1 MLFKTNYRRNFHV
14 QLSVP
19 TSEWFWCFH
28 TKDNLVSVV
37 VLQSKVDKSRR
48 NRVQKYVGVI
58 YSMVHDLPNIG
69 QIISIFVVNN
79 KIPVLE
85 VKCFSTVYI
94 EHLRVYT
101 LSELEFETM
110 LITVQDLVVPNPVHI
125 RTVSALPHSKTV
137 ILPFH
142 INV

>member
-1 MLFKTNYRRNFHV
+1 MLLFKTNYRRNFHV

-28 TKDNLVSVV
+28 TKDNLVF
-37 VLQSKVDKSRR
+37 VLQSKVIKVDGIEYK
-48 NRVQKYVGVI
+48 KYVGVI

-101 LSELEFETM
+101 LSELEFETI
-110 LITVQDLVVPNPVHI
+110 LIC
-125 RTVSALPHSKTV
+125 SKRIATFQNSNLT
-137 ILPFH
+137 ISH
-142 INV
+142 

>member
-1 MLFKTNYRRNFHV
+1 MYNYQYLRVSGFGVFILKIILSLSLFYRAR
-14 QLSVP
+14 
-19 TSEWFWCFH
+19 WI
-28 TKDNLVSVV
+28 
-37 VLQSKVDKSRR
+37 KVDGIEYK
-48 NRVQKYVGVI
+48 KYVGVI

>member
-1 MLFKTNYRRNFHV
+1 MYNYQYLRVSGFGVFILKIILSLSLFYRAR
-14 QLSVP
+14 
-19 TSEWFWCFH
+19 WI
-28 TKDNLVSVV
+28 
-37 VLQSKVDKSRR
+37 KVDGIEYK
-48 NRVQKYVGVI
+48 KYVDVI
-58 YSMVHDLPNIG
+58 YSMVHDLLNIG

-110 LITVQDLVVPNPVHI
+110 LITVQELVVPNPVHI

>member
-1 MLFKTNYRRNFHV
+1 MYNYQYLRVSGFGVFILKIILSLFYGAR
-14 QLSVP
+14 
-19 TSEWFWCFH
+19 WI
-28 TKDNLVSVV
+28 
-37 VLQSKVDKSRR
+37 KVDGIEYK
-48 NRVQKYVGVI
+48 KYVGVI